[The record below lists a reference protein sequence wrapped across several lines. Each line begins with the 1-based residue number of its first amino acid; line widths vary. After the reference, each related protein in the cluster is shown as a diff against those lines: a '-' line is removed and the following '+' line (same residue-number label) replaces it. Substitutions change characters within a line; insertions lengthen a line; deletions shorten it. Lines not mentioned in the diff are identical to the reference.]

1 VKARGRVVIG
11 VLLALYLVGMGM
23 VAGPVIE
30 RMRLDGQRGEVLAR
44 YEHALRVRNVQRMDL
59 ETRRF

>member
-1 VKARGRVVIG
+1 
-11 VLLALYLVGMGM
+11 
-23 VAGPVIE
+23 
-30 RMRLDGQRGEVLAR
+30 MRFDGQHGEVQAR